1 MACQTDLAGLPLLSG
16 CPADN
21 EWVLVGNA
29 VGGLDIN
36 GQFTIGYARRLW
48 GDLRKCAVGSIK
60 FKFTQFIIG
69 QPGSLMNPGDT
80 QLVLN
85 FAGLGITSIIQDSVF
100 ITLDSGELPRE
111 NTDRLSYGVVYNS
124 GDVTINLE
132 AGVTN
137 GQLYVLHYAYTN

>member
-21 EWVLVGNA
+21 EWFLVGNA

-48 GDLRKCAVGSIK
+48 GDIRKCAVSSIK
-60 FKFTQFIIG
+60 FKFTEFIIG
-69 QPGSLMNPGDT
+69 QSGSLMNPGDT

-85 FAGLGITSIIQDSVF
+85 FASLGITGILQDSVF
-100 ITLDSGELPRE
+100 ITLDASELPRE
-111 NTDRLSYGVVYNS
+111 YTDRLSYGLVYNPTN
-124 GDVTINLE
+124 VTINFE
-132 AGVTN
+132 AGVAN
-137 GQLYVLHYAYTN
+137 GQSYVIHYAYTN